1 MLQILPKDISKEA
14 LEGII
19 QAYVLRE
26 GTDYVV
32 QAHTFPEKCLQVM
45 DQISRGEVK
54 LWYDEGTQSV
64 ELILS
69 RD

>member
-26 GTDYVV
+26 GTDYGV

-64 ELILS
+64 ELVLS

>member
-26 GTDYVV
+26 GTDYGV

>member
-1 MLQILPKDISKEA
+1 MLQVLPKDISIEA

-26 GTDYVV
+26 GTDYGL
-32 QAHTFPEKCLQVM
+32 QGHTFAEKCLQVM
-45 DQISRGEVK
+45 DQISRGKVE

-64 ELILS
+64 ELVLS

>member
-26 GTDYVV
+26 GTDYGV

-54 LWYDEGTQSV
+54 LWYDEVTQSV
-64 ELILS
+64 ELVLS